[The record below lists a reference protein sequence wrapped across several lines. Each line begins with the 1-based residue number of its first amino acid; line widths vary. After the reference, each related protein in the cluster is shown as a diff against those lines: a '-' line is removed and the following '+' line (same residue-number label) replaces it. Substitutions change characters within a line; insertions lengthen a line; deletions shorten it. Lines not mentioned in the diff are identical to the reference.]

1 MRRPAFS
8 LSDLGV
14 IVLGLWLSCLTAVA
28 QTTPHAAPPPFPT
41 LKSPVDSFRAL
52 LVMPT
57 AEQRQLLASRGT
69 NVQARL
75 VAKLNEYRRLTP
87 EERELRLKATELRWY
102 LQPLLRSA
110 PTNRPAQL
118 ALVPETLRPLVATR
132 LAQWDR
138 IPPAVQQMFLSNNQA
153 AVYLARVELP
163 TNYPALPSAQI
174 RQRLVERI
182 NQLFEL
188 TPDEKE
194 SVLATL
200 SEAEQRQMRKTMEAF
215 QQLTPQQRRQC
226 LRSFKYF
233 SELPPAEKQE
243 FLNNAERWSRMTP
256 AERQSWRELVS
267 TAPRLPPLPFLPR
280 PSPPLPILPGKPGA
294 ALTTNGG

>member
-1 MRRPAFS
+1 M
-8 LSDLGV
+8 
-14 IVLGLWLSCLTAVA
+14 
-28 QTTPHAAPPPFPT
+28 
-41 LKSPVDSFRAL
+41 DSFRAL

-138 IPPAVQQMFLSNNQA
+138 IPPTVQQMFLTNNQA

-163 TNYPALPSAQI
+163 TNYPALPTAQI

-200 SEAEQRQMRKTMEAF
+200 SEAEQRQMRKTMECLPAINAAATAAMPAVLQVF
-215 QQLTPQQRRQC
+215 FGTAPGGKTGILEQCGTLVAHDSGGTPILARAGQHRAAPAAPA
-226 LRSFKYF
+226 
-233 SELPPAEKQE
+233 LPPAPQP
-243 FLNNAERWSRMTP
+243 AAADTP
-256 AERQSWRELVS
+256 RQTR
-267 TAPRLPPLPFLPR
+267 R
-280 PSPPLPILPGKPGA
+280 